1 MVTYGINDLM
11 DALNDAGLEDC
22 ASQVANFDSIADILK
37 MSDEDILSWS
47 DGVIGAT
54 EFDEE
59 GMAYLSL
66 LSPNGEHFEA
76 RDAD

>member
-1 MVTYGINDLM
+1 MYNSINDLM
-11 DALNDAGLEDC
+11 DALTNAGLGDC

-37 MSDEDILSWS
+37 MDDEDILIWA

-59 GMAYLSL
+59 GRAYLSL
-66 LSPNGEHFEA
+66 LSPNDERFAA